1 MTTGEEL
8 YLALVIVAFLA
19 FTGTLFAAMVTAG
32 RGTAGEE
39 AEYHHHHH
47 GSSHHH

>member
-19 FTGTLFAAMVTAG
+19 FIGTLFAAMVIAGGEATADG
-32 RGTAGEE
+32 
-39 AEYHHHHH
+39 AEHHHH
-47 GSSHHH
+47 GSSAHH

>member
-19 FTGTLFAAMVTAG
+19 FIGTLFAAMVTAG
-32 RGTAGEE
+32 GGTNTEG
-39 AEYHHHHH
+39 AEHHHY
-47 GSSHHH
+47 GSSPHH